1 MCTNKKNLACIEHFG
16 SNQTSNIDQVTFQ
29 SPQSAIPRPVS
40 QQASN
45 NQQII
50 NTNASLFKENKT
62 STKSQEN
69 VIHFQPKRDDI
80 KNPGE
85 NPTPNDDRGEIP
97 RFHRPFRG

>member
-1 MCTNKKNLACIEHFG
+1 M
-16 SNQTSNIDQVTFQ
+16 
-29 SPQSAIPRPVS
+29 
-40 QQASN
+40 
-45 NQQII
+45 
-50 NTNASLFKENKT
+50 FKENKT

-97 RFHRPFRG
+97 RFHRPFRGWNSTRIISKSFTPAIYGLVYDALLIY